1 MPAEGGIN
9 MRMLFSDI
17 KMDPKTSLVNGFKY
31 EPEKFPGLK
40 VENTYKYTLYCCRL
54 RLWLFFA
61 IASRLWFLLIG
72 LCSED
77 LQSEGFR
84 CCRPV
89 HTYSATCVMMPPHV
103 AYGI

>member
-40 VENTYKYTLYCCRL
+40 VVIHIQIHLYCCRL

-61 IASRLWFLLIG
+61 IASLFCSGCDSFFLAAH
-72 LCSED
+72 SE
-77 LQSEGFR
+77 LTQSTSQPR
-84 CCRPV
+84 AC
-89 HTYSATCVMMPPHV
+89 HV
-103 AYGI
+103 AMVPYA